1 MRWGGRAPPITGLGV
16 GQAEKSP
23 ELTIPSRNDGG
34 TVRGMLPA
42 ALEESASTAGP
53 SKARKRIGIGILG
66 VLLAAGIASCG
77 GTRQDA
83 NEPSGD
89 FPVQIVSADFPSRQ
103 QLAQNTN
110 LRLAVANSGD
120 KTIPNLAITIFTA
133 SNENPGA
140 DETTTGTTGTGT
152 TSTTND
158 LPTVQGSFSVRS
170 AQQGLAIPFRPV
182 WILETGYPKLEG
194 ETASAGAEAAQT
206 DTYAFGALAP
216 HQTKS
221 IVWNV
226 TAVQGGTYTVHYR
239 VAAGLEGKA
248 KAITANGS
256 IPEGEFVVRIS
267 TAPPQTRVN
276 DSGQVVPIKPSDIVG
291 QSGNAGQKS
300 KPGGSG
306 TSTSP

>member
-1 MRWGGRAPPITGLGV
+1 
-16 GQAEKSP
+16 
-23 ELTIPSRNDGG
+23 
-34 TVRGMLPA
+34 MLRA

-110 LRLAVANSGD
+110 LTLAVANSGD

-133 SNENPGA
+133 SNVNPGA
-140 DETTTGTTGTGT
+140 DETSTGTAGTGT

-206 DTYAFGALAP
+206 
-216 HQTKS
+216 KS

-248 KAITANGS
+248 KAVTANGS

-276 DSGQVVPIKPSDIVG
+276 DSGQVVPIKPNDITG
-291 QSGNAGQKS
+291 QAGNAQQKAEV
-300 KPGGSG
+300 GGSG
-306 TSTSP
+306 TTSTTP